1 MQFGRFLNDK
11 RWRHEGK
18 TKQSSFP
25 QILLPRQVFSSAA
38 SSNLWETD
46 RVNSSPCEISS
57 IIPRAFLNV
66 LKTCQEDCS
75 YSLTTVSGEVILLLS
90 WQSLVLSRLSLNIN
104 WRHSTS
110 IQPQGSS
117 YGNKP
122 LSSDSIVF
130 NSCLK
135 RSIEKYPDSPHVHYF
150 SSRELVYVFP
160 RSGFLL
166 LVDERK
172 CTFHKLKKIWDDET
186 KEESTNFNL
195 EKKIPRET

>member
-46 RVNSSPCEISS
+46 RVSSSPCEISS

-66 LKTCQEDCS
+66 LKACQEDCS

-122 LSSDSIVF
+122 LATTLSSIPAWNVPSRNTLTVPMSIISRVESSF
-130 NSCLK
+130 MSFLVPAFCCLLTRENVLFINWKKYETMKLK
-135 RSIEKYPDSPHVHYF
+135 RNQLISIW
-150 SSRELVYVFP
+150 
-160 RSGFLL
+160 RS
-166 LVDERK
+166 
-172 CTFHKLKKIWDDET
+172 
-186 KEESTNFNL
+186 
-195 EKKIPRET
+195 KIPRET